1 VGAERAI
8 PCSALRQAASAY
20 KLDVDA
26 VGLKV
31 KQESAAK
38 EKGRLAKRPPTK
50 AVAKAHPKPAK
61 KVKAA

>member
-1 VGAERAI
+1 VGAERAK
-8 PCSALRQAASAY
+8 PYSTLRHAASAY
-20 KLDVDA
+20 KVDGDA

-38 EKGRLAKRPPTK
+38 EKGRLAKRPQTK

>member
-1 VGAERAI
+1 
-8 PCSALRQAASAY
+8 
-20 KLDVDA
+20 LDVDA

-38 EKGRLAKRPPTK
+38 EKGRLAKRPQTK

>member
-1 VGAERAI
+1 
-8 PCSALRQAASAY
+8 
-20 KLDVDA
+20 LDVDA